1 MEQISEPLDLQTKVP
16 NSHSDIVAEILIST
30 PTSQTQIEVEISN
43 IQPGSGQGPQPP
55 ITLAASSEP
64 DCASRTGRLQTQ
76 DSYDSL
82 RTVVHHD
89 DRTSSPVD
97 SETSER
103 DSVLFKDLPGIAEED
118 WVSDDGVHENKKPE
132 APEPNTLNKTS
143 ESLFGGPTREKGI
156 PDHFVN
162 KRDSPAFTQLEPQR
176 KPDLPFPHPDKSLT
190 ESSQT
195 PDNTSSHT
203 PSSDLIKPNLPI
215 IAESESKDD
224 IKYNPNSIVS
234 AERSF
239 ISAEDLLAR
248 LAVQPAHKLTT
259 IPDQFIVNPKV
270 RLPSEKKMDLLK
282 RERRRP
288 TPPSLRRAG
297 SQIESP
303 NASSE
308 NIIFGGERY
317 QTPEIKGK
325 GKEVIKRTD
334 IYVRSCSIKSFNPL

>member
-16 NSHSDIVAEILIST
+16 TSHSDIVAEILIST

-55 ITLAASSEP
+55 ITLAASRES

-118 WVSDDGVHENKKPE
+118 WVSDDGAHEEKKPE
-132 APEPNTLNKTS
+132 ARKSNTLNKTPG
-143 ESLFGGPTREKGI
+143 SLFGGPTREKDI
-156 PDHFVN
+156 PDHFVR
-162 KRDSPAFTQLEPQR
+162 KQDSPAFTQLEFQR
-176 KPDLPFPHPDKSLT
+176 KPDLPLPHPDKSST
-190 ESSQT
+190 ELAQT

-203 PSSDLIKPNLPI
+203 PHSDLIKSI
-215 IAESESKDD
+215 IAGSETGDGT
-224 IKYNPNSIVS
+224 KYNPNSIVS
-234 AERSF
+234 TERSF
-239 ISAEDLLAR
+239 ISAEDLLSR
-248 LAVQPAHKLTT
+248 LAVQPAHKLST

-270 RLPSEKKMDLLK
+270 RLSSEKKMDLLK

-297 SQIESP
+297 SQVGSP

-325 GKEVIKRTD
+325 GKDVIKRTD
-334 IYVRSCSIKSFNPL
+334 IYVRSCSIKCFKPL

>member
-1 MEQISEPLDLQTKVP
+1 MEQISEPLDLQIKVST
-16 NSHSDIVAEILIST
+16 SHPDIVAEILIST
-30 PTSQTQIEVEISN
+30 PTSQTQVELEISN
-43 IQPGSGQGPQPP
+43 TQPGFGKGPQPP
-55 ITLAASSEP
+55 ITLDTSREP
-64 DCASRTGRLQTQ
+64 DFASRTGRLQTQ

-82 RTVVHHD
+82 RTVVRHD

-118 WVSDDGVHENKKPE
+118 LVSDDGVHENKKPE
-132 APEPNTLNKTS
+132 APRSGTPNKTS
-143 ESLFGGPTREKGI
+143 GSLFGGPAREQNI
-156 PDHFVN
+156 PDHFVS
-162 KRDSPAFTQLEPQR
+162 KQDPPAFTQLELQR
-176 KPDLPFPHPDKSLT
+176 KPELPFPYSEKLST
-190 ESSQT
+190 ET
-195 PDNTSSHT
+195 PDNTSSRT
-203 PSSDLIKPNLPI
+203 PSSDLFKPNLPTT
-215 IAESESKDD
+215 AESESKDGT
-224 IKYNPNSIVS
+224 KHKPNTISS
-234 AERSF
+234 TTERSF

-259 IPDQFIVNPKV
+259 IPDQSIVNPKV
-270 RLPSEKKMDLLK
+270 RLSSEKKMDLLK

-334 IYVRSCSIKSFNPL
+334 IYVRSCSIKSLNPL